1 MVNVFQR
8 LTRRRAQ
15 SSGSNPADIDADS
28 TGPNSAVSHPH
39 GIHRTVSTSSGKR
52 SWRYEEPAPRH
63 LFLISDTVAFDTHVV
78 HRFQAEGFDV
88 IYIPFLGSG
97 NEEKDAKA
105 LTKAVHDKEDELEN
119 GERYAIIGTS
129 SIVSYVQASLFE
141 ADTSSLQYIT
151 ETQLTLYS
159 QHITDPPTSS

>member
-15 SSGSNPADIDADS
+15 SSNSNPPELDAD
-28 TGPNSAVSHPH
+28 TAGPNSAASHPH

-63 LFLISDTVAFDTHVV
+63 LLLISDTVEFDTHIV

-105 LTKAVHDKEDELEN
+105 LKNAVHEKEDDLEN
-119 GERYAIIGTS
+119 GERYAIVGTS
-129 SIVSYVQASLFE
+129 SIRTFFIPIYMLR
-141 ADTSSLQYIT
+141 
-151 ETQLTLYS
+151 YS
-159 QHITDPPTSS
+159 KQTPQPYNIYRKRS

>member
-28 TGPNSAVSHPH
+28 TGPNSAASHPH
-39 GIHRTVSTSSGKR
+39 GIHRTVSTSSAKR

-63 LFLISDTVAFDTHVV
+63 LLLISDTVAFDTHVV

-105 LTKAVHDKEDELEN
+105 LKNAVHEKEDELEN
-119 GERYAIIGTS
+119 GERYAIVGTS
-129 SIVSYVQASLFE
+129 SIRISL
-141 ADTSSLQYIT
+141 SLMYK
-151 ETQLTLYS
+151 LHYS
-159 QHITDPPTSS
+159 KQTPHPCNI